1 MKNTKVIAC
10 ALSAAMLAGV
20 FSGCSAK
27 TTNITTEKFVNAC
40 DKSLKFDE
48 VDLNDIDRLDMGDLE
63 DGIYF
68 TMEQE
73 DIEDMGL
80 DSYLDMYL
88 SSIGLD
94 DVFEAEDIE
103 SFAVAGQMTGADD
116 VEDIEEPE
124 DVSDLEIEG
133 AYALQITLADD
144 DKAADLMEF
153 LSDAL
158 DEVDIDTAKDLSK
171 KEFYSGKKDG
181 YLRFHIEVAKLVEI
195 VMDNDDFQDMLE
207 DSDMEDEITEMLESL
222 SGDAVVSVEISGANI
237 LVVVGF
243 SLNTEPSILKSFTKA
258 FGMSTDLTKL
268 PTNQK
273 VTEGVVEGVGD
284 AIAQYLERATAAAEE
299 IRRHNEEVAAV
310 ESQIDE
316 ALNNTDWDD

>member
-48 VDLNDIDRLDMGDLE
+48 VDFDDIDRLGMGDLE

-80 DSYLDMYL
+80 DQYLDMYL
-88 SSIGLD
+88 KSFGLD
-94 DVFEAEDIE
+94 DVFESEDIE

-116 VEDIEEPE
+116 IEDIEDPE
-124 DVSDLEIEG
+124 DVSDLEIDG

-181 YLRFHIEVAKLVEI
+181 YLRFHLEVAKLVEI
-195 VMDNDDFQDMLE
+195 VMEDDDFQDMLE

-243 SLNTEPSILKSFTKA
+243 SLNTEPSTLKNFSKA
-258 FGMSTDLTKL
+258 FGMTTDLTKL
-268 PTNQK
+268 PTNKK
-273 VTEGVVEGVGD
+273 VAEGVIEGVGD
-284 AIAQYLERATAAAEE
+284 AVSNYIDRAIAAA
-299 IRRHNEEVAAV
+299 
-310 ESQIDE
+310 SQVYE
-316 ALNNTDWDD
+316 WDD